1 MANEQEQ
8 GAQPSIAIKV
18 THIRNGEVLDVF
30 ETPADE
36 INFQMKEG
44 DGNGGL

>member
-1 MANEQEQ
+1 MAEEQP
-8 GAQPSIAIKV
+8 AQTVVIRV

-36 INFQMKEG
+36 IKFEMK
-44 DGNGGL
+44 DASNGRNE